1 MPEGFQDWSGRTFRN
16 VDLSNT
22 SWKETM
28 LVNARFSGL
37 ITGLVVNDIEVAPL
51 IDAEMSRR
59 FPERAKLRPAD
70 AAGVREAWAVIA
82 DLWAASKARAAALS
96 EEALDRRLE
105 DDEWSW
111 SENFRHLIMVT
122 DGWISG
128 TVLGRTGHF
137 HPIGVPPS
145 FLTDVPGID
154 VHASP
159 TWAEVVA
166 AREDRMAIVQHL
178 VEDLADADLERP
190 CGEHTLR
197 ACILTVLDEEWHHN
211 WYANRDLDRQQ
222 QAQK

>member
-1 MPEGFQDWSGRTFRN
+1 
-16 VDLSNT
+16 
-22 SWKETM
+22 
-28 LVNARFSGL
+28 
-37 ITGLVVNDIEVAPL
+37 
-51 IDAEMSRR
+51 
-59 FPERAKLRPAD
+59 
-70 AAGVREAWAVIA
+70 
-82 DLWAASKARAAALS
+82 
-96 EEALDRRLE
+96 
-105 DDEWSW
+105 
-111 SENFRHLIMVT
+111 MVT

-190 CGEHTLR
+190 CGEHTLHSASSR
-197 ACILTVLDEEWHHN
+197 CSTRSGTTTGTRTGISIGNSKPRMIGPEELSHPLRTLEN
-211 WYANRDLDRQQ
+211 MSTTGESLR
-222 QAQK
+222 